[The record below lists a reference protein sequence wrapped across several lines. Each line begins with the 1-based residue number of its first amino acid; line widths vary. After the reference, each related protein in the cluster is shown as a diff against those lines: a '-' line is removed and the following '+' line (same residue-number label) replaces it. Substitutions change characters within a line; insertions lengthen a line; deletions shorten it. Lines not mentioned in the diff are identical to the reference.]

1 MDNKYY
7 QPKIEEF
14 CIGFEFEKYDER
26 SATYKENNFKPTN
39 WHKFKYDLKSIRLSQ
54 LPVHL
59 QEKKIRVKYL
69 DQQDIENLGW
79 EHYGKAVCNWYKKEG
94 MFDDGFASYGKWTKL
109 KLLHCSNS
117 RIKILAYEPSW
128 GEIETV
134 LFAGECKNKSEL
146 KKLMQQLNIKGN

>member
-1 MDNKYY
+1 MKNKYY

-14 CIGFEFEKYDER
+14 HVGFEYEIYEDFDYYTEK
-26 SATYKENNFKPTN
+26 T
-39 WHKFKYDLKSIRLSQ
+39 WHKQFYGKNGTNHENMDY
-54 LPVHL
+54 VHENYL
-59 QEKKIRVKYL
+59 DKIRVKYL

-117 RIKILAYEPSW
+117 RIKILAYEHSW

-146 KKLMQQLNIKGN
+146 KKLMQQLNIL